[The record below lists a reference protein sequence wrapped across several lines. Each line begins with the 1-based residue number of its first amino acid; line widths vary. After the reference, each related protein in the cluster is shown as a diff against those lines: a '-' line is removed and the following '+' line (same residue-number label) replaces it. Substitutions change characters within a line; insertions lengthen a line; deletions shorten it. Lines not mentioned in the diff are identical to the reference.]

1 MREYFENVIKP
12 LVTNEKLE
20 ELLKSFQDDIVKRF
34 EHKLEEKNSKIVE
47 LELKFAMKQ
56 TTIDN
61 IEIKCDVNKQYTRK
75 SCVHIH
81 GLDFIS
87 DEDNNIMKK

>member
-12 LVTNEKLE
+12 LATNEKLE
-20 ELLKSFQDDIVKRF
+20 ELLKELFK
-34 EHKLEEKNSKIVE
+34 EKNSKIVE

-75 SCVHIH
+75 SCVRIH

-87 DEDNNIMKK
+87 DHEK

>member
-1 MREYFENVIKP
+1 M
-12 LVTNEKLE
+12 
-20 ELLKSFQDDIVKRF
+20 KRF
-34 EHKLEEKNSKIVE
+34 EHKLKDKNSKIVKSE
-47 LELKFAMKQ
+47 SKFTMKQ